1 MSATSKP
8 VSRHSASGHPPYEAP
23 IDDHR
28 GGGPFAAPPFAAHA
42 RPRGRAGAPSDVR
55 FRRVGSGP
63 PLLLIHPIGADR
75 QFWDVIL
82 PRFSQLRD
90 VIVPDLPGHGESPR
104 LPSADPPTPKRL
116 AASLAALLDELEID
130 RAHVCGVSLGAWVGL
145 ELAAMGRALSVAAM
159 CPSGLSHDV
168 PQLRRPPRAVV
179 PIMPI
184 ALRSMSFR
192 RRVLGTVIAHPER
205 APFGDLVHY
214 TRSLATAPGFAST
227 LRETKRS
234 RFSSWD
240 TIDVPVTLAWGEHDA
255 QVQPIAPPRPW
266 IRWDVLAGCGHAAPV
281 WDNPGEVGR
290 VLLRA
295 SNACSPRNEEELMA
309 RDWIAAYRDA
319 DVSDGAGRHDEA
331 QKQTVKSYATAGPH
345 PY

>member
-1 MSATSKP
+1 MSTISKP
-8 VSRHSASGHPPYEAP
+8 FSRQSMSGYPPY
-23 IDDHR
+23 
-28 GGGPFAAPPFAAHA
+28 GVGVQ
-42 RPRGRAGAPSDVR
+42 APSRVG
-55 FRRVGSGP
+55 FRRVGSGQ
-63 PLLLIHPIGADR
+63 PLLLIHPIGGDR
-75 QFWDVIL
+75 QVWDVIL

-116 AASLAALLDELEID
+116 AASLAALLDELGID
-130 RAHVCGVSLGAWVGL
+130 RVHVGGISLGAWVGL

-168 PQLRRPPRAVV
+168 PRPRRPPRAVV
-179 PIMPI
+179 PLMPI
-184 ALRSMSFR
+184 VLRNMSLR
-192 RRVLGTVIAHPER
+192 RHVR
-205 APFGDLVHY
+205 
-214 TRSLATAPGFAST
+214 ATAPGFAST
-227 LRETKRS
+227 LREMKRF

-240 TIDVPVTLAWGEHDA
+240 AIDVPVTLAWGEHDV
-255 QVQPIAPPRPW
+255 QIQPIAPPRPW

-281 WDNPGEVGR
+281 WDNPDEVGR

-295 SNACSPRNEEELMA
+295 SNACSPRNEDELMA

-345 PY
+345 PH